1 MYRAAFISAIFAA
14 MLTGAAHGQ
23 CTKPDAPAC
32 ASAKTPFVGEKD
44 FDECR
49 FQMLAYKSEM
59 EAVAACLKKDG
70 QDERQAEAELE
81 ATLAQ
86 FNRRARGE

>member
-1 MYRAAFISAIFAA
+1 MYRAAFISAIFGA
-14 MLTGAAHGQ
+14 MLNGAAHGA

-32 ASAKTPFVGEKD
+32 ARERTPFAGEDD
-44 FDECR
+44 FDRCR
-49 FQMLAYKSEM
+49 FQMLAYKTEM

-70 QDERQAEAELE
+70 QDARPAEEELE
-81 ATLAQ
+81 GTLAQ